1 MREEEYEMRERVK
14 NRRRE
19 RIEEKDENYR
29 PSRKE
34 RETYSWP
41 DKQNHLI
48 PTTRKSGSLRFA
60 MNAWIISSAPFELR
74 MLRRIKAKSGVET
87 LVE

>member
-1 MREEEYEMRERVK
+1 MRERVK

-34 RETYSWP
+34 GDTYSWQA
-41 DKQNHLI
+41 KQNHLI
-48 PTTRKSGSLRFA
+48 PTIRKSGSLCFA
-60 MNAWIISSAPFELR
+60 MNARIISSVPFELR
-74 MLRRIKAKSGVET
+74 MLRRIRAKSGVET